1 MVIEKEYSRLSAQI
15 REKMQGGNVF
25 FSEEYSHYAKATGAK
40 VWYVYNENYVL
51 PVSVTEKIWIK
62 RGLYI
67 SEPLLI
73 GNNGG
78 RRQEAEFLNDTS
90 SVLRKEGIASVSTSA
105 AALFDV
111 YPDESRRI
119 PFGSHI
125 VDLSLS
131 EDELLMKMHSKHRN
145 SVRRAERNGVT
156 VISGGKELIP
166 DYLRVDADTWERS
179 ERDSYGSG
187 FFEKILDSLGHQAKM
202 YVAYKDG
209 EPQSGA
215 CYFVNKKM
223 CYYMYGASITNPEP
237 GATNFL
243 QWVAMKDMKENGI
256 EKFSFV
262 GCRINEDEDSKY
274 HGIQR
279 FKERFG
285 GELRKGFMF
294 SIVLNPMKCH
304 IFDTMYRLKKG
315 DIPQSA
321 IDQEI
326 HKWPELQKCIV
337 EDKDN
342 G

>member
-1 MVIEKEYSRLSAQI
+1 MVIEKEYSRLSALI

-25 FSEEYSHYAKATGAK
+25 FSEEYSRYAKNTGAQ
-40 VWYVYNENYVL
+40 VWYVFNENYLL
-51 PVSVTEKIWIK
+51 PVSVTEKIFIK
-62 RGLYI
+62 HGLYI
-67 SEPLLI
+67 SEPILI
-73 GNNGG
+73 GNNSS
-78 RRQEAEFLNDTS
+78 RRREAEFLNDAS
-90 SVLRKEGIASVSTSA
+90 SILRKEGIASVSTSA

-111 YPDESRRI
+111 YPDESKRI

-125 VDLSLS
+125 VDLSFS
-131 EDELLMKMHSKHRN
+131 EDELFIKMHSKHRN
-145 SVRRAERNGVT
+145 SIRRAEKHGVT

-166 DYLRVDADTWERS
+166 DYLKADAETWKRS
-179 ERDSYGSG
+179 KRDSYGST
-187 FFEKILDSLGHQAKM
+187 FFEKILDSLGNKARM

-215 CYFVNKKM
+215 CYFVNNKM
-223 CYYMYGASITNPEP
+223 CYYMYGASISNPEP
-237 GATNFL
+237 GATNLL
-243 QWVAMKDMKENGI
+243 QWIAIKDMKENGV

-262 GCRINEDEDSKY
+262 GCRINEDLDSKY

-285 GELRKGFMF
+285 GELCKGFMF
-294 SIVLNPMKCH
+294 SVVLNPMKRF
-304 IFDTMYRLKKG
+304 IFNTIYRMKNG
-315 DIPQSA
+315 DIPQNA

-326 HKWPELQKCIV
+326 HKWPEIQKYIV

>member
-1 MVIEKEYSRLSAQI
+1 MVIEKEYSGLSLQI
-15 REKMQGGNVF
+15 QERMQEGNVF
-25 FSEEYSHYAKATGAK
+25 FSEAYSRYAKSTGAN
-40 VWYVYNENYVL
+40 VWYLHDENFVL
-51 PVSVTEKIWIK
+51 PVCVTEKIKIK

-67 SEPLLI
+67 SEPI
-73 GNNGG
+73 MTGNVGG
-78 RRQEAEFLNDTS
+78 RRQKAEFLNTVS
-90 SVLRKEGIASVSTSA
+90 RILRKEGIASVSTSA

-119 PFGSHI
+119 PFGSHV

-145 SVRRAERNGVT
+145 SVRRAEKNGVT

-166 DYLRVDADTWERS
+166 DYLKADADTWERS
-179 ERDSYGSG
+179 KRSSYGAV
-187 FFEKILDSLGHQAKM
+187 FFEKICDSLADQAKL

-209 EPQSGA
+209 KPQSGA
-215 CYFVNKKM
+215 CYFVNQKM

-237 GATNFL
+237 GSTNLL
-243 QWVAMKDMKENGI
+243 QWIAMKNMRAKGVER
-256 EKFSFV
+256 FSFV

-285 GELRKGFMF
+285 GELCQGFMF
-294 SIVLNPMKCH
+294 SSVLSPVKCH
-304 IFDTMYRLKKG
+304 IFATMYRLKKG
-315 DIPQSA
+315 DVPQSA

-326 HKWPELQKCIV
+326 HKWPDLQNRIV
-337 EDKDN
+337 EDKE
-342 G
+342 